1 MTYRVRRKF
10 TGSTFRVQGQLCKI
24 FLEPIY
30 EYRPGFWYWNVGF
43 AVGKSR
49 RQLNDWY
56 WNRKN
61 KRWRS
66 LHKKMMGKAGISALY
81 LATEKLLKLRWNIA
95 PGDCLSF
102 QSTSKY
108 PDKQVAAIKRWQRHF
123 PDCFIGEENKEFVWH
138 RPPYPD
144 DPIYQVFDV
153 IPFTPEDYRADNAG
167 DRYFN
172 CFALRLKGT
181 NIVLSTAEMRSLL
194 DPVQSTSSEQ

>member
-10 TGSTFRVQGQLCKI
+10 TGSTFRVHGQLCKI
-24 FLEPIY
+24 FLEPTY
-30 EYRPGFWYWNVGF
+30 EYCPGFWHWNVGF

-66 LHKKMMGKAGISALY
+66 LYKRMMGKAGISTLY
-81 LATEKLLKLRWNIA
+81 RATEELLKLRWSLA

-108 PDKQVAAIKRWQRHF
+108 PDKQVDALKRWQRRC
-123 PDCFIGEENKEFVWH
+123 PDCVIDEYNREFIWY
-138 RPPYPD
+138 RPPYPND
-144 DPIYQVFDV
+144 AVYQVFDV
-153 IPFTPEDYRADNAG
+153 IPITPEDHRTDNLG

-172 CFALRLKGT
+172 CFSLRLKGT
-181 NIVLSTAEMRSLL
+181 NIRLSTAEMRSLL
-194 DPVQSTSSEQ
+194 DQVQSTSSEQ